1 MSENKETFNRIMN
14 MEIHTLD
21 ETSMNNVS
29 KMWCFIEKQNEEISE
44 LKDRIEYWKKEA
56 LNDFSESNEIVH
68 EFSRANKRLALALE
82 GLRFYADKGNWND
95 CYIQC
100 AAGMSLNQDDQE
112 HFDNYDSYGGKTARE
127 TIAKIEGEG

>member
-1 MSENKETFNRIMN
+1 MSENKETFNQIMN

-68 EFSRANKRLALALE
+68 EFSRANKRIEVLEEALRYPEKLPSDIYDLRDYFGEWCELSRQALAKSKELKN
-82 GLRFYADKGNWND
+82 GL
-95 CYIQC
+95 
-100 AAGMSLNQDDQE
+100 S
-112 HFDNYDSYGGKTARE
+112 
-127 TIAKIEGEG
+127 